1 MNTRAPRFMGT
12 LKRVEKGWIDYNGHF
27 NMAYYAVP
35 FDRTVAEIFD
45 EIGVGE
51 TYRKRTNHS
60 FFTLAAQLN
69 YLQELH
75 QGDPLGM
82 TFRMIDMDEKR
93 VHFIME
99 MYHAEKMFRAATM
112 ESLVIHIDMR
122 IRKSAPMLPE
132 AYEAFR
138 VLMEQQKGL
147 PVPPE
152 AGGCIGI
159 RRKGRESTT
168 GHSPS

>member
-1 MNTRAPRFMGT
+1 MDSHTPRFMGT
-12 LKRVEKGWIDYNGHF
+12 LKRVEEGWTDYNGHF

-51 TYRKRTNHS
+51 SYRRRTGNS

-69 YLQELH
+69 YLRELH
-75 QGDPLGM
+75 AGDPLGM
-82 TFRMIDMDEKR
+82 TFRMLDMDEKK

-112 ESLVIHIDMR
+112 ESLVVHIDMR
-122 IRKSAPMLPE
+122 VRRSSPMPPE
-132 AYEAFR
+132 TREIFAG
-138 VLMEQQKGL
+138 LMERQKDL

-152 AGGCIGI
+152 AGGRIGI
-159 RRKGRESTT
+159 RRKDGRA
-168 GHSPS
+168 SP

>member
-1 MNTRAPRFMGT
+1 MNSRTPRFMGT
-12 LKRVEKGWIDYNGHF
+12 LKRVEDEWIDYNGHF

-51 TYRKRTNHS
+51 SYRLRTEHS

-69 YLQELH
+69 YLRELH
-75 QGDPLGM
+75 AGDPLGM
-82 TFRMIDMDEKR
+82 TFRMLDMDEKR

-122 IRKSAPMLPE
+122 IRRSAPMLPD
-132 AYEAFR
+132 AYGAFAG
-138 VLMEQQKGL
+138 LMERQKGL

-152 AGGCIGI
+152 AGSRIGI
-159 RRKGRESTT
+159 RRKNG
-168 GHSPS
+168 GGVPSPS

>member
-1 MNTRAPRFMGT
+1 MNSHTPRFMGT
-12 LKRVEKGWIDYNGHF
+12 LKRVEDEWIDYNGHF

-51 TYRKRTNHS
+51 SYRLRTGHS

-69 YLQELH
+69 YLRELH
-75 QGDPLGM
+75 AGDPLGM
-82 TFRMIDMDEKR
+82 TFRMLDMDEKR

-122 IRKSAPMLPE
+122 IRRSAPMLSD
-132 AYEAFR
+132 AYEAFAG
-138 VLMEQQKGL
+138 LMERQKGL

-152 AGGCIGI
+152 AGSRIGI
-159 RRKGRESTT
+159 RRKNG
-168 GHSPS
+168 GGVLSPS

>member
-1 MNTRAPRFMGT
+1 MNSRTPRFMGT
-12 LKRVEKGWIDYNGHF
+12 LKRVEDEWIDYNGHF

-51 TYRKRTNHS
+51 SYRRRTEHS

-69 YLQELH
+69 YLRELH
-75 QGDPLGM
+75 AGDPLGM
-82 TFRMIDMDEKR
+82 TFRMLDMDEKR

-122 IRKSAPMLPE
+122 IRRSAPMLPE
-132 AYEAFR
+132 AHGAFAG
-138 VLMEQQKGL
+138 LMERQKEL

-152 AGGCIGI
+152 AGSRIGI
-159 RRKGRESTT
+159 RRKGGRDVR
-168 GHSPS
+168 PPA

>member
-1 MNTRAPRFMGT
+1 MGT
-12 LKRVEKGWIDYNGHF
+12 LKRVEDEWIDYNGHF

-51 TYRKRTNHS
+51 SYRVRTEHS

-69 YLQELH
+69 YLRELH
-75 QGDPLGM
+75 AGDPLGM
-82 TFRMIDMDEKR
+82 TFRMLDMDEKR

-122 IRKSAPMLPE
+122 IRRSAPMLPD
-132 AYEAFR
+132 AHEAF
-138 VLMEQQKGL
+138 VGLMERQKGL

-152 AGGCIGI
+152 TGSRIGI
-159 RRKGRESTT
+159 RRKDGRSA
-168 GHSPS
+168 HSPS

>member
-1 MNTRAPRFMGT
+1 MGT
-12 LKRVEKGWIDYNGHF
+12 LKRVEDEWIDYNGHF

-51 TYRKRTNHS
+51 SYRLRTEHS

-69 YLQELH
+69 YLRELH
-75 QGDPLGM
+75 AGDPLGM
-82 TFRMIDMDEKR
+82 TFRMLDMDEKR

-122 IRKSAPMLPE
+122 IRRSAPMLPD
-132 AYEAFR
+132 AYGAFAG
-138 VLMEQQKGL
+138 LMERQKGL

-152 AGGCIGI
+152 AGSRIGI
-159 RRKGRESTT
+159 RRKNG
-168 GHSPS
+168 GGAPSPS